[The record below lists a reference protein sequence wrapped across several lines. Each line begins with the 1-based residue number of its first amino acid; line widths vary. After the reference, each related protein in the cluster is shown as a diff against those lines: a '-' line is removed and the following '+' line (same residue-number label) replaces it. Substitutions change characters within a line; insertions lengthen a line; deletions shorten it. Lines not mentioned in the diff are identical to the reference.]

1 MNIQIRGG
9 KMKRLCLSLL
19 VLVLLLTQTP
29 MTQATA
35 YHMPDGTQTTND
47 SINTSLFLFDIRS
60 FNNLQDYFYSLMTLS
75 WTTGYKEG
83 ISNNEATVSKDAI
96 SSSYLLDISKTYTWT
111 SYVDGQTTLSTITYS
126 DEIYDEQPEWDLWKK
141 TIDGE
146 TGYFLVKETEE
157 GLYTGFPYSEYY
169 SDLRYPLFEGKT
181 WDTSDEEIDFNTYTV
196 TAMDLNV
203 TVKAG
208 TFHDVVQV
216 DASHGWT
223 FFYAPDIGLIKS
235 EQNGTVMNELSELQ
249 D

>member
-1 MNIQIRGG
+1 
-9 KMKRLCLSLL
+9 MKRLCLSLL
-19 VLVLLLTQTP
+19 VLVLFLTQTP
-29 MTQATA
+29 TTQATA
-35 YHMPDGTQTTND
+35 YHMPDGTQTNHD
-47 SINTSLFLFDIRS
+47 SINTSLLLFDIGS
-60 FNNLQDYFYSLMTLS
+60 FKNLQDYFYSFMALS
-75 WTTGYKEG
+75 WTTDYTEG
-83 ISNNEATVSKDAI
+83 IANAEPTIDKETDESPDP
-96 SSSYLLDISKTYTWT
+96 SSTSYLLDTSKTYTWT

-126 DEIYDEQPEWDLWKK
+126 DEIYEEQPEWDQWKE

-146 TGYFLVKETEE
+146 TAYFLVKETEE
-157 GLYTGFPYSEYY
+157 GLYTGYPYSEYY

-196 TAMDLNV
+196 TAMDLDV

-223 FFYAPDIGLIKS
+223 FFYAPDIGLIKT